1 MIPKRPA
8 PDVIRGGYRF
18 PACAKPRQP
27 LAVSFNASAG
37 EARSKKIMLKYKT
50 KLPITIA
57 FSFCLAAAAVVNWT
71 FAPLDDFGD
80 DGRICGES
88 CDRLGAPLRLAMF
101 ADSARP

>member
-1 MIPKRPA
+1 MIPKKPA

-18 PACAKPRQP
+18 P
-27 LAVSFNASAG
+27 
-37 EARSKKIMLKYKT
+37 KKIRLKYKT
-50 KLPITIA
+50 KLSIA
-57 FSFCLAAAAVVNWT
+57 VAISFCLAVAAVVNWT
-71 FAPLDDFGD
+71 FAPLGDFGD

>member
-18 PACAKPRQP
+18 P
-27 LAVSFNASAG
+27 
-37 EARSKKIMLKYKT
+37 KKIMLKYKT
-50 KLPITIA
+50 KLAITIA
-57 FSFCLAAAAVVNWT
+57 ISFYLAAAAVVNWT

-101 ADSARP
+101 ADIARP